1 MILQRKIYSKL
12 LDWKNTNNGASALLI
27 DGARRVG
34 KSFICKQ
41 FAEKEYKSSIII
53 DFANAPKVILDA
65 IENDTNNLD
74 LFFSKLSTFYSVTLY
89 ERNSVII
96 FDEVQQFPR
105 ARQLIKYLVQDGRYD
120 YIETG
125 SLIRLKKNVQDI
137 VIPSEEDHIEMFP
150 LDFEEFLW
158 ALNDN
163 VTFPFIKQC
172 YESLTPLGQAVHR
185 KILND
190 FRQYMLVG
198 GMPQAVLE
206 YVKEKNFEKVDGVK
220 RKILHLYKDDIA
232 KFAAGYEEKVYSIFK
247 TIPNQLSKKEKKYK
261 LTTNVN
267 NTAARFRNYEDSFI
281 WLNEAMIINRCLNA
295 TDPNIGLAASAGAA
309 TQKCYLADT
318 GLLVTQTF
326 ADKNF
331 TQNEIYKAI
340 LFDKLNFNEGM
351 ILENVVA
358 QILRT
363 NGHKLYFYSR
373 NDPKHRENHMEID
386 FLITKGKKIM
396 PLEVKS
402 GRSTIH
408 ASLDKFC
415 KKFSSSIITPT
426 ILYTKDIKKE
436 DGVLFLPVYMASM
449 I

>member
-12 LDWKNTNNGASALLI
+12 LEWKATSNGTSAILI

-41 FAEKEYKSSIII
+41 FADNEYKSSIII

-65 IENDTNNLD
+65 IENDSNNLD
-74 LFFSKLSTFYSVTLY
+74 LFFSKLATFYSVTLY
-89 ERNSVII
+89 KRNSVII

-137 VIPSEEDHIEMFP
+137 VIPSEEERIEMFP

-158 ALNDN
+158 ALNDT

-185 KILND
+185 KIMND

-206 YVKEKNFEKVDGVK
+206 YVKEKDFGKVDAIK
-220 RKILHLYKDDIA
+220 RKILQLYKEDIT
-232 KFAAGYEEKVYSIFK
+232 KFAEGYEEKVYSIFE
-247 TIPNQLSKKEKKYK
+247 TIPNQLSKKEKRYK

-267 NTAARFRNYEDSFI
+267 PTARFRNYKDSFI

-295 TDPNIGLAASAGAA
+295 TDPTIGLAASADMA
-309 TQKCYLADT
+309 TQKCYMADT

-326 ADKNF
+326 ADKAF

-340 LFDKLNFNEGM
+340 LFDKLNINEGM
-351 ILENVVA
+351 ILENIVA
-358 QILRT
+358 QMLRT

-373 NDPKHRENHMEID
+373 NDPSHRENHMEID
-386 FLITKGKKIM
+386 FLIAKDKKIT

-402 GRSTIH
+402 GNNTTHS
-408 ASLDKFC
+408 SLDKFC
-415 KKFSSSIITPT
+415 KKFSAKIGTPT
-426 ILYTKDIKKE
+426 VLYTKDIKEK
-436 DGVLFLPVYMASM
+436 DGILFLPAYMAS
-449 I
+449 II

>member
-1 MILQRKIYSKL
+1 MILKRKIYSKL
-12 LDWKNTNNGASALLI
+12 LEWKNTNNGASALLI
-27 DGARRVG
+27 EGARRIG

-41 FAEKEYKSSIII
+41 FAENEYKSSIII
-53 DFANAPKVILDA
+53 DFANAPTVILDA

-74 LFFSKLSTFYSVTLY
+74 LFFSKLATFYSVTLY
-89 ERNSVII
+89 KRNSVIV

-125 SLIRLKKNVQDI
+125 SLVRLKKNVQDI
-137 VIPSEEDHIEMFP
+137 VIPSEEDRIEMHP

-163 VTFPFIKQC
+163 VTFPFIKQS
-172 YESLTPLGQAVHR
+172 YETLTPLGQAVHR
-185 KILND
+185 KIMND

-198 GMPQAVLE
+198 GMPQAVIE
-206 YVKEKNFEKVDGVK
+206 YVKEKDFEKVDIIK
-220 RKILHLYKDDIA
+220 RKILNLYKDDIA
-232 KFAAGYEEKVYSIFK
+232 KFAQGYEEKVYAIFE

-261 LTTNVN
+261 LTTNINSVD
-267 NTAARFRNYEDSFI
+267 ARFRNYKDAFI
-281 WLNEAMIINRCLNA
+281 WLNEAMIVNRCLNA
-295 TDPNIGLAASAGAA
+295 TDPNIGLAASADVA

-318 GLLVTQTF
+318 GLLVTLTF
-326 ADKNF
+326 ADKTY

-340 LFDKLNFNEGM
+340 LFDKLNINEGM
-351 ILENVVA
+351 ILENMVA
-358 QILRT
+358 QILRS

-386 FLITKGKKIM
+386 FIITSGKKIT

-402 GRSTIH
+402 GTNTKHS
-408 ASLDKFC
+408 SLDKFS
-415 KKFSSSIITPT
+415 KKFSSKVGTPI
-426 ILYTKDIKKE
+426 ILYTKDIKKK
-436 DGVLFLPVYMASM
+436 DGVLFLPVYMAQFL
-449 I
+449 